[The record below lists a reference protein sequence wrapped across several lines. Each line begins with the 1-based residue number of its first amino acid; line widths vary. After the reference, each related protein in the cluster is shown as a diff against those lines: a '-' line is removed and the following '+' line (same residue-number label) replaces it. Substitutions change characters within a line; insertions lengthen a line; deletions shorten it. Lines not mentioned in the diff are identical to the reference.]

1 MLQTCVRLANMTTRS
16 LSTSLLLPIFL
27 AAAVGAAPVSSH
39 ENNGSYHVGVGD
51 VLKVVAFQHDEI
63 SGEFEVDENGLI
75 TYPLLDQVR
84 VAGLTVPEIA
94 SRLKQ
99 ALEKDY
105 YVSIQ
110 LQVSISKYRSQP
122 VTIIGEVASPGTY
135 YLKGKTT
142 LTELIAKAGGLKPTA
157 GQMLE
162 LRRAGGTEGGEK
174 EQSVSLSVRD
184 LVSGAAKEIVLHGG
198 DVISV
203 AARQLYFITGEV
215 ARPGRYEL
223 QDNQTLMQAISQAGG
238 LGKFASQEVEMHRE
252 VNGKKKVLIFNLS
265 RIRRGKVLDPKVEA
279 NDVLIVKRRFF

>member
-1 MLQTCVRLANMTTRS
+1 MLQTCVRLTNMTTRS
-16 LSTSLLLPIFL
+16 VSTSLLLPIFL

-39 ENNGSYHVGVGD
+39 ANNGSYHVGVGD

-84 VAGLTVPEIA
+84 VAGLTVPQIA

-135 YLKGKTT
+135 YLQGKTT

-174 EQSVSLSVRD
+174 EQSVSVSVRD
-184 LVSGAAKEIVLHGG
+184 LVSGAAKAIVLHGG

-252 VNGKKKVLIFNLS
+252 VNGKKKVLIFNLT